1 MNQEIN
7 IKRIILLALMI
18 ALSTVGAYII
28 IPSPI
33 GTVAFDSAP
42 GYLASLLFAGVSG
55 SIVLFLGH
63 LFSAMKN
70 GFPLGMLHLGI
81 AVLMGV
87 CGLVFAY
94 LYNKVNS
101 LLGVIVV
108 IILNGIVLDA
118 VLIPFLGYPFFLSM
132 LIPLLLGSAVNVV
145 LAVVIHKILGKR
157 INLEKLRNQGSYHEK
172 K

>member
-1 MNQEIN
+1 MIQNN
-7 IKRIILLALMI
+7 IKGIVLLALMI
-18 ALSTVGAYII
+18 ALSVVGAYII

-42 GYLASLLFAGVSG
+42 GYLASLIFGGVGG

-63 LFSAMKN
+63 LLSAMKS
-70 GFPLGMLHLGI
+70 GFPLGMIHLGI

-94 LYNKVNS
+94 LYNKANS
-101 LLGVIVV
+101 LLAVVIA

-118 VLIPFLGYPFFLSM
+118 VLIPLLGYPFFLSM
-132 LIPLLLGSAVNVV
+132 LIPLLVGSVVNVV
-145 LAVVIHKILGKR
+145 LAVVVHKILGER
-157 INLEKLRNQGSYHEK
+157 IDLKKLKNKGSYHGK
-172 K
+172 S

>member
-1 MNQEIN
+1 MSQNN
-7 IKRIILLALMI
+7 IKRIVLLALMI
-18 ALSTVGAYII
+18 ALSAVGAYII

-42 GYLASLLFAGVSG
+42 GYLASLIFGGGSG

-63 LFSAMKN
+63 LLSAMKS

-94 LYNKVNS
+94 LYNKANS
-101 LLGVIVV
+101 LLAAVV
-108 IILNGIVLDA
+108 AIILNGIVLDA
-118 VLIPFLGYPFFLSM
+118 VLIPFLGYHFFLSM
-132 LIPLLLGSAVNVV
+132 FIPLLLGSAVNVV
-145 LAVVIHKILGKR
+145 LAVVIHKILGER
-157 INLEKLRNQGSYHEK
+157 INLKKLRNQGSYHEK
-172 K
+172 N